1 MPFQELHV
9 VWQEGEAYWKCWYG
23 ESVTFHFLI
32 YVTRPADDIWE
43 WTIFD
48 HHPLGSWRRTGETDT
63 FEEARSAAKQWID
76 LNADDFRCEECGECI
91 CDYHLRDYCV
101 TRDCQEC
108 CPSYDWEE
116 DEDPDDPEPESPQR
130 PPPPPPAIQ
139 QRLEF

>member
-32 YVTRPADDIWE
+32 YVTRPADDCWE

-48 HHPLGSWRRTGETDT
+48 HHPLGSWRQTGETDT
-63 FEEARSAAKQWID
+63 FEAARSAAKQWID
-76 LNADDFRCEECGECI
+76 RNADDFRCEECGECI

-108 CPSYDWEE
+108 CPSYDWEY
-116 DEDPDDPEPESPQR
+116 DEDPDEPEPESPQR